1 MTLDS
6 TTWLGIFAGAL
17 TTTSFLPQ
25 VWKTWRTRHTKD
37 ISIFMFLMLFI
48 GITLW
53 VAYGIVR
60 QDLPV
65 IIANC
70 VSLFFVAIILF
81 FKVRNG

>member
-25 VWKTWRTRHTKD
+25 LLKTWRSRHTKD

-65 IIANC
+65 ILANC
-70 VSLFFVAIILF
+70 VSLIFVAIIIF
-81 FKVRNG
+81 FKIRNG